1 VAREGRRSTIV
12 AKDVLGALKELEFG
26 DFVPLL
32 ERFLE
37 VHRREERSKKE
48 GKERAKRATQA
59 QAGRPEG
66 AQERKE
72 GIAPGED
79 LGRDATT
86 GKFVAK
92 DKQRDGGATETEAV
106 VAVEPVTAVEMKHA
120 KEEEEGDHVKAG
132 VTPDEPSSKKQKV
145 DDGVTPDEPSP
156 KKQKVG
162 EVNME

>member
-1 VAREGRRSTIV
+1 MAREGRRSTIV
-12 AKDVLGALKELEFG
+12 AKDVLGALKELDFG

-59 QAGRPEG
+59 QASRPEG

-72 GIAPGED
+72 GAALGDD

-92 DKQRDGGATETEAV
+92 ERQRGEGATDEGAA
-106 VAVEPVTAVEMKHA
+106 VAVEPAISAETKHA
-120 KEEEEGDHVKAG
+120 REDEKRDNKKDGG
-132 VTPDEPSSKKQKV
+132 VPGQ
-145 DDGVTPDEPSP
+145 PSP
-156 KKQKVG
+156 KKQKVD
-162 EVNME
+162 EENLE